1 MKVLLDTNVIFAAF
15 ASTGFCYE
23 LVETISEH
31 HEMVSSPQLLKE
43 LQSVLE
49 RHFGKEH
56 PAQSS
61 FLNYAKLIE
70 LAEPLPLPK
79 PVCRDPADDWVL
91 ATAIA
96 GNTQA
101 IVTGVK
107 DLLVLKKHK
116 GIPIVTPR
124 GFLEMVSGQ

>member
-49 RHFGKEH
+49 RHFGKDH

-79 PVCRDPADDWVL
+79 PVCRDPDDNWVL

-96 GNTQA
+96 GNAKT
-101 IVTGVK
+101 IVTGDK
-107 DLLVLKKHK
+107 DLLVLKTFE

-124 GFLEMVSGQ
+124 EFLEMISGN